1 MDRIVNKDPRL
12 YGPGPVRRVSPS
24 YYGKM
29 PPLRGFA
36 MCATHG
42 IALGF
47 LGGLVYKVLSG
58 DPETR
63 SIEEYY
69 RENPPK

>member
-1 MDRIVNKDPRL
+1 MERIVNKDPRL
-12 YGPGPVRRVSPS
+12 YGPGPVRRVSTA

-42 IALGF
+42 IALG
-47 LGGLVYKVLSG
+47 LVGAMVYKVTMG
-58 DPETR
+58 DPTTNT
-63 SIEEYY
+63 IEAYY
-69 RENPPK
+69 KENPPK